1 MSFLPVDERKDWEIA
16 LECCRHASYG
26 PFQQI
31 KWVSYQIINLGIM
44 RHAYQLAHLTDV
56 EVNSELVYR
65 GTKTNWF
72 PFHLSIEYFLFYFIY
87 LFLERGRE
95 GEKEG
100 EKCQCVVASRTPPT
114 GDLAQNPGVCPD
126 WEWNQ

>member
-44 RHAYQLAHLTDV
+44 RYAYQLAHLTDV

-72 PFHLSIEYFLFYFIY
+72 PFHLSIEYSLFILFYLFI
-87 LFLERGRE
+87 FREGKGRRKRGRE
-95 GEKEG
+95 MSMCGCLSHAPYWG
-100 EKCQCVVASRTPPT
+100 
-114 GDLAQNPGVCPD
+114 PGPKPRRVP
-126 WEWNQ
+126 